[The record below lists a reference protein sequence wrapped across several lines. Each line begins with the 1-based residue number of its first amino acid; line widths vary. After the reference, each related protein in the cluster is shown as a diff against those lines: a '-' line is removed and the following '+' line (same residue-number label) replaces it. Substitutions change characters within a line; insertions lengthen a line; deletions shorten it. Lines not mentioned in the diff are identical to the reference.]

1 MFQPLSVFIGL
12 RYLRGRSADRFGRFV
27 SSMSTAGIAIGV
39 MALITVS
46 SVMNGFEAQLKG
58 RILGVLPHAIIANGQ
73 ANPDQT
79 AIERWP
85 HVIDTAPIQTTDAVI
100 QSRKGLSAG
109 LLEGIDPSAHEPL
122 ASHLLQGELSAL
134 AAGRYQVIIGRSMA
148 SELQLRVGD
157 AVRVMVTSA
166 SRFTPIGRIPAQR
179 LFTVAGIFHTGTD
192 VDGQLM
198 LANIDDVARLS
209 GVSPSQANDL
219 RLFLDDPFAI
229 TQLKTHADPDT
240 WADWRVWRG
249 ELFQA
254 VKMEKNMM
262 SLMLSLIVIVAAF
275 NIISALIMV
284 VMEKQSEVAILKT
297 LGMQDKDIVAVFIAQ
312 GSLSGVL
319 GAAVGGVLGVLLSA
333 YINEI
338 MSIFGVSLL
347 GNGLALPVVINP
359 FHVAMV
365 LGLAVVLSV
374 LATLFPAFK
383 AASVH
388 PAEALRYE

>member
-122 ASHLLQGELSAL
+122 AAHLLQGELSAL

-198 LANIDDVARLS
+198 LANIEDVARLS
-209 GVSPSQANDL
+209 GEPPSQSNDL

-240 WADWRVWRG
+240 WTDWRVWRG

-297 LGMQDKDIVAVFIAQ
+297 LGMQDKDIVAVFVAQ

>member
-79 AIERWP
+79 VIERWP

-122 ASHLLQGELSAL
+122 AAHLLQGELSAL

-198 LANIDDVARLS
+198 LANIEDVARLS
-209 GVSPSQANDL
+209 GEPPSQSNDL

-240 WADWRVWRG
+240 WTDWRVWRG

-297 LGMQDKDIVAVFIAQ
+297 LGMQDKDIVAVFVAQ

-333 YINEI
+333 YINEV

>member
-148 SELQLRVGD
+148 TELQLRVGD

-229 TQLKTHADPDT
+229 TQLKANAEPDT
-240 WADWRVWRG
+240 WTDWRVWRG

-319 GAAVGGVLGVLLSA
+319 GAAVGGVLGVILSA

>member
-148 SELQLRVGD
+148 TELQLRVGD

-240 WADWRVWRG
+240 WTDWRVWRG

>member
-1 MFQPLSVFIGL
+1 MYQPLSVFIGL

-39 MALITVS
+39 LALITVS

-58 RILGVLPHAIIANGQ
+58 RILGVLPHVIIANGQ
-73 ANPDQT
+73 SEPSQASIAQ
-79 AIERWP
+79 WP
-85 HVIDTAPIQTTDAVI
+85 HVMDTAPIQTTDAVI
-100 QSRKGLSAG
+100 QSRTGLSAG
-109 LLEGIDPSAHEPL
+109 LLEGIDPEANEPL
-122 ASHLLQGELSAL
+122 ASHLLQGDISAL
-134 AAGRYQVIIGRSMA
+134 RSGDYKLMIGRSMA
-148 SELQLRVGD
+148 SELQLRMGD
-157 AVRVMVTSA
+157 SVRVMVTSA

-192 VDGQLM
+192 VDSQLM

-209 GVSPSQANDL
+209 GIAPAQANDL

-229 TQLKTHADPDT
+229 TQLKQKADLAT
-240 WADWRVWRG
+240 WTDWRRWRG

-262 SLMLSLIVIVAAF
+262 SLMLSLIIIVAAF

-297 LGMQDKDIVAVFIAQ
+297 LGMQDRDIVAVFVAQ

-319 GAAVGGVLGVLLSA
+319 GAAVGGLLGVLCSF

-338 MSIFGVSLL
+338 MAVFGVNLL
-347 GNGLALPVVINP
+347 GDGLALPVVVNP

-365 LGLAVVLSV
+365 LSLAVLLSV

>member
-122 ASHLLQGELSAL
+122 AAHLLQGELSAL

-198 LANIDDVARLS
+198 LANIEDVARLS
-209 GVSPSQANDL
+209 GEPPSQSNDL

-229 TQLKTHADPDT
+229 TQLETHADPDT
-240 WADWRVWRG
+240 WTDWRVWRG

-297 LGMQDKDIVAVFIAQ
+297 LGMQDKDIVAVFVAQ

-333 YINEI
+333 YINEV

>member
-122 ASHLLQGELSAL
+122 AAHLLQGELSAL

-198 LANIDDVARLS
+198 LANIEDVARLS
-209 GVSPSQANDL
+209 GEPPSQANDL

-240 WADWRVWRG
+240 WTDWRVWRG

-297 LGMQDKDIVAVFIAQ
+297 LGMQDKDIVAVFVAQ

-359 FHVAMV
+359 FHVVMV

>member
-1 MFQPLSVFIGL
+1 MYQPLSVFIGL

-39 MALITVS
+39 LALITVS

-73 ANPDQT
+73 LGSTPST
-79 AIERWP
+79 IEQWP
-85 HVIDTAPIQTTDAVI
+85 HVVDTAPIKTTDAVI
-100 QSRKGLSAG
+100 QSRNGLSAG
-109 LLEGIDPSAHEPL
+109 LLEGIDPKATEPL
-122 ASHLLQGELSAL
+122 ASHLLQGEMSAL
-134 AAGRYQVIIGRSMA
+134 RPGRYQVMIGHAMA

-157 AVRVMVTSA
+157 SVRVMVTSA

-179 LFTVAGIFHTGTD
+179 LFTVGGIFHTGTD
-192 VDGQLM
+192 VDNQLI
-198 LANIDDVARLS
+198 LANIEDVAKLS
-209 GVSPSQANDL
+209 GISPNQANDL

-229 TQLKTHADPDT
+229 TQLKPKADPAT
-240 WADWRVWRG
+240 WTDWRRWRG

-262 SLMLSLIVIVAAF
+262 SLMLSLIIVVAAF

-297 LGMQDKDIVAVFIAQ
+297 LGMKDRDIVAVFIAQ
-312 GSLSGVL
+312 GSLSGLV
-319 GAAVGGVLGVLLSA
+319 GAAIGGVLGVLIAS

-338 MSIFGVSLL
+338 TAIFGVSLL
-347 GNGLALPVVINP
+347 GNGLALPVVVNP
-359 FHVAMV
+359 FQVAMI

>member
-240 WADWRVWRG
+240 WTDWRVWRG

>member
-148 SELQLRVGD
+148 TELQLRVGD

-229 TQLKTHADPDT
+229 TQLKAHADPDT
-240 WADWRVWRG
+240 WTDWRVWRG

>member
-85 HVIDTAPIQTTDAVI
+85 HVIDTAPVQTTDAVI

-148 SELQLRVGD
+148 AELQLRVGD

-229 TQLKTHADPDT
+229 TQLKAHADPDT
-240 WADWRVWRG
+240 WTDWRVWRG